1 MTEMEHITGLCKAL
15 ADAREALGEVVTDIR
30 QLQRSAVKSRLRD
43 LKKRAAAV
51 SSIKDQ
57 LYLAVEAAPH
67 LFESPKT
74 RAIDGIKV
82 GFRKMPGA
90 LEGDEAAALGRIR
103 KLLPDLADDLINT
116 RETLNKAA
124 LKKLDAKQLARVG
137 LTLVDVD
144 DAVVLQAASSD
155 LDKLVDTLIGDGEE
169 EA

>member
-1 MTEMEHITGLCKAL
+1 MTEMEHIAGLCKAL
-15 ADAREALGEVVTDIR
+15 ADARETLSEVVTDIR
-30 QLQRSAVKSRLRD
+30 QRQRAAVKDRLRD
-43 LKKRAAAV
+43 LKKRAANV
-51 SSIKDQ
+51 SALKDQ
-57 LYLAVEAAPH
+57 LYVAVESAPH

-90 LEGDEAAALGRIR
+90 LEGDEAAALARIR
-103 KLLPDLADDLINT
+103 RHLPALADDLINT

-155 LDKLVDTLIGDGEE
+155 LDKLVDTLIGDGED